1 MNNTLIEYLLF
12 RSKST
17 PDGAAIL
24 NGKGQTSYKDLLI
37 MVRKVASKFR
47 RAGMLPGQL
56 AISSISNK
64 RLDWIVTLA
73 LVHEACISCS
83 NHGYSSIDLPF
94 SFDWYISDR
103 EVSGASTNLLIDEAW
118 LNEVNNEPYE
128 ELNHQLFESLD
139 SVVRLV
145 LTSGTE
151 GVRKA
156 VGISSNQIKGRFN
169 QRVMTLTQFGP
180 EITFLPLSTI
190 GGINNAF
197 HTILSGSPLV
207 CITNFD
213 RLIKRIN
220 NRQVGML
227 SGSPIQLAAFIQHLE
242 DRQISLSGRLPV
254 VASGGGATPEA
265 LLNKIYQHLTERFI
279 NYYGSTETGGVSY
292 YLMKKYAQEMVVG
305 CAFPDVSAEI
315 VNEVDEEVS
324 VGEIGILRIK
334 TPYMAT
340 EYFKNKVATE
350 QAFKGG
356 WFYPGDRARL
366 NKRAL
371 IILSGR
377 DSELINRGGIKIN
390 PRAPEEFILN
400 SAFIEDA
407 AIFPFSNDM
416 GIQEIGLAVVPNE
429 GFNEVSLKK
438 EILEKFGA
446 SRVPNQIIKVK
457 EIPRNVMGKVEKFNL
472 KQLIK
477 K

>member
-1 MNNTLIEYLLF
+1 MNNTLIEYLLY

-17 PDGAAIL
+17 PDAAAIL
-24 NGKGQTSYKDLLI
+24 NGKGQISYKDLLI

-64 RLDWIVTLA
+64 RLEWIVTLA

-118 LNEVNNEPYE
+118 LNEVNNEVYE

-139 SVVRLV
+139 ALVRLV
-145 LTSGTE
+145 LTSGTD

-156 VGISSNQIKGRFN
+156 VGINSKQIQGRFN
-169 QRVMTLTQFGP
+169 QRVMTFTQFGP

-197 HTILSGSPLV
+197 HSILSGSPLV
-207 CITNFD
+207 CIANFD
-213 RLIKRIN
+213 QLIKMIN
-220 NRQVGML
+220 NRQVGIL
-227 SGSPIQLAAFIQHLE
+227 SGSPIQLAAFIQYLE
-242 DRQISLSGRLPV
+242 DRQISLSNNLPA
-254 VASGGGATPEA
+254 VASGGGGTPEV
-265 LLNKIYQHLTERFI
+265 LLNKIYQHLTEHFI
-279 NYYGSTETGGVSY
+279 NYYGSTEVGGVSY
-292 YLMKKYAQEMVVG
+292 YLMKKYVQEMVVG

-334 TPYMAT
+334 TPYMAQ

-350 QAFKGG
+350 RAFKSG

-366 NKRAL
+366 NKRGL
-371 IILSGR
+371 IVLSGR

-390 PRAPEEFILN
+390 TRAIEEFIL
-400 SAFIEDA
+400 STAFIRDA
-407 AIFPFSNDM
+407 AIFPFSNPM
-416 GIQEIGLAVVPNE
+416 GIQEIGLAVVANK
-429 GFNEVSLKK
+429 GFEAGSLKK
-438 EILEKFGA
+438 KINDKFGA
-446 SRVPNQIIKVK
+446 SRVPSQIVEVK
-457 EIPRNVMGKVEKFNL
+457 KIPRNVMGKVEKLNL
-472 KQLIK
+472 NQLIK